1 MKKAGIL
8 TLCGLVAA
16 MLIGFSGSV
25 DARPQYNKAHDE
37 MHKDAPNADAMK
49 EAKCNKCHYGK
60 KKADRN
66 DYGKALIKLGL
77 TGDNYKKK
85 NKDDKPG
92 LEKDIKEALEK
103 VLKEKNGD
111 DETYGDRIKAGKLP
125 GTNPEE

>member
-16 MLIGFSGSV
+16 MLVGYSGNV
-25 DARPQYNKAHDE
+25 DARPNYNKAHDE
-37 MHKDAPNADAMK
+37 MHKDAQNAEALK

-60 KKADRN
+60 SKKDRN

-77 TGDNYKKK
+77 TEENFKAK
-85 NKDDKPG
+85 NKDDKEG

-103 VLKEKNGD
+103 VLKEKNEAG
-111 DETYGDRIKAGKLP
+111 ETYGDRIKEGKLP
-125 GTNPEE
+125 GTNPAE